1 MPDRRIPLPGLH
13 NLRDLGG
20 LGPVAPGRLWR
31 ADDPQGIGA
40 DGVATLRRQG
50 LGTVIDL
57 REPAEAGPART
68 LYPTPL
74 RYHNAPLFGGLNLA
88 APEIVEAP
96 DPLLAL
102 YLRALEDSAAHFAS
116 ALRLVA
122 EAPAG
127 AVLVHCTVGK
137 DRTGMMVALMLRLAG
152 VPDAQIV
159 ADYAETGRH
168 IGPVLERLRARAVA
182 HQWDLALLSRY
193 WRSEAETMH
202 GFLAALDDRHGGAEG
217 YLSDAGLTPS
227 EQRAL
232 RLRLTRPHDETSAA
246 APASDAPLF
255 QPET

>member
-1 MPDRRIPLPGLH
+1 MRVDRRIEAPGLY

-20 LGPVAPGRLWR
+20 LGPVGAGRLWR
-31 ADDPQGIGA
+31 ADDPGA
-40 DGVATLRRQG
+40 LGSEGVA
-50 LGTVIDL
+50 DL
-57 REPAEAGPART
+57 REPDEAEGAAR
-68 LYPTPL
+68 LYPAPL
-74 RYHNAPLFGGLNLA
+74 AYHNAPLFGGLNLS
-88 APEIVEAP
+88 APEIVEAA

-102 YLRALEDSAAHFAS
+102 YLRALETGAARFAT
-116 ALRLVA
+116 ALRAVVA
-122 EAPAG
+122 APQG

-152 VPDAQIV
+152 VPDAAIV

-217 YLSDAGLTPS
+217 YLTGAGMTPA
-227 EQRAL
+227 ELGAL
-232 RLRLTRPHDETSAA
+232 RRRLLGTDHDRPAA
-246 APASDAPLF
+246 APASGNPS
-255 QPET
+255 PSMET